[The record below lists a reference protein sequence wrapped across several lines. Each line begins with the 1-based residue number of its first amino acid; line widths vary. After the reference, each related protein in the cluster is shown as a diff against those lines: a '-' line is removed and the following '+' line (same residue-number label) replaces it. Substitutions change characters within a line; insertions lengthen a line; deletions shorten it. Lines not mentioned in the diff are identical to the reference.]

1 MVLKTFNVEEKTY
14 KKFSKYCKENGFSMS
29 KQVQIFMQVQ
39 IEEEP
44 KVRDSYIRK
53 IERLS
58 KHGEFIKFKNIDELR
73 KIVES

>member
-29 KQVQIFMQVQ
+29 KQVQIFMQAQ

-44 KVRDSYIRK
+44 KLKESYLRK

-58 KHGEFIKFKNIDELR
+58 KHGEFIEFKNIEELR
-73 KIVES
+73 KRLES